1 MGLDI
6 PLQAATVQVLNCLS
20 GEDTVDNNGVDLSG
34 TVLHNGLSGL
44 GESTAG
50 IGHIVDDN
58 GDLVLDISNKN
69 HAGNFVGTGT
79 FLVNKSELQ
88 V

>member
-1 MGLDI
+1 MYI
-6 PLQAATVQVLNCLS
+6 PLQAAAVQVLDCLS
-20 GEDTVDNNGVDLSG
+20 GEDTVDNDGVDLG
-34 TVLHNGLSGL
+34 CAVLHNGFGGL
-44 GESTAG
+44 GESTTG
-50 IGHIVDDN
+50 VGHIVDDN
-58 GDLVLDISNKN
+58 RDLVLDVSNKN